1 MKITSASGIISLL
14 DESGQDLK
22 EYALHQ
28 LNGIVDEF
36 WPEISDA
43 IVKIESLCEDKGFRN
58 RNLAA
63 LLASKIYYHLGSFDD
78 CLAFAI
84 SANQLFDI
92 NQQSEYV
99 DTIISKCIDT
109 YAKQRLYNLAL
120 KPGEEIKHMEIDP
133 RLEGI
138 VNRMFERC
146 FQHHQYK
153 QVLGLA
159 LETRRMDIFE
169 KAITESTDVSAM
181 LSYAFNIC
189 MSLLENRK
197 FRDDILRILVRL
209 YRNLEKPDYINMI
222 QCLIF
227 LDDAQSVGAMLNKL
241 TKTDHPDDYLMA
253 YQIAFDLYESGTQQ
267 FLIRVIQA
275 IRLFAPL
282 PTLVGANQ
290 SIGEPS
296 ISENSEHGPEGGE
309 SEATSCSEAGSDAEN
324 ETKMEIDGADGNKA
338 PEAGGKK
345 RKTSRSKEA
354 SSSEIVELSKATG
367 DLFESLSDTEKARQE
382 RLMKLATILHG
393 ETTIELQLQFMIRKN
408 HADLL
413 ILKHTKDSVRNSIC
427 HSATVIAN
435 GLMHYGTTSDV
446 FLRDN
451 LEWLG
456 RAVNWAKFTA
466 TASLGVI
473 HHGHENDGLHL
484 LAPYLPKNPGAAN
497 GQTTGYTEGGALYAL
512 GLIYANHGLSI
523 IEYLLN
529 QLKDASNEAIRH
541 GACLGVGLAAMGTNR
556 NDIYDQIKF
565 NLYQDD
571 AITGEAAGIAMGLV
585 MLGSNSRSA
594 IIDMVSY
601 AQETQHEKIL
611 RGLSIGI
618 GLMMFGCMEQADEMI
633 ATLESN
639 KDALLRRAAMHA
651 IAMAYCGSGNN
662 KAISKLL
669 HVAVSDVN
677 DDVRRAAVVGI
688 GFILFRNPEQCPNVV
703 SLLSESY
710 NPHVRC
716 GAAMAIGI
724 CCAGSGSKEAI
735 SLLEPMINDSVNFV
749 RQGALVASALVLIQQ
764 TEVLNPKVKEFRQ
777 LYAKVIADK
786 HDDVMAKFGAILAQ
800 GIIDAGGRNVTVSLQ
815 SRTGHTNVCAVVGML
830 IFTQFWYWYP
840 LTHFLS
846 LAFTPTFIV
855 GLNADL
861 KIPKME
867 YRSGAKPST
876 FAYPPPIE
884 EKKEREREKVST
896 AILSITAKAKKKEA
910 NKKDKQ
916 HEVEKMDI
924 DEEPFNKTVPTEDSK
939 VSGSGRLASTKSET
953 KSSTTKDSPKD
964 KESNKDGKT
973 KKQVSATTSATDEAN
988 VNDAKDSKESSKDAK
1003 RPKDEPTFEILTN
1016 PARVLRQQLKVI
1028 QMPEGSR
1035 HQPIKDIT
1043 IGGIMLMKDTKPS
1056 EAEELIEPVIAHGSK
1071 VGEEKEPE
1079 PPEPFEY
1086 LDD

>member
-1 MKITSASGIISLL
+1 MKITSASGFISLL
-14 DESGQDLK
+14 DENGQELQ
-22 EYALHQ
+22 EYALHR
-28 LNGIVDEF
+28 LNDLVDKF
-36 WPEISDA
+36 WPEISEA
-43 IVKIESLCEDKGFRN
+43 IVKIESLCEDKSFRN

-78 CLAFAI
+78 CLAYAI
-84 SANQLFDI
+84 SANHLFDI

-99 DTIISKCIDT
+99 DTIISKCMDQ
-109 YAKQRLYNLAL
+109 YAKLRLKNLTH
-120 KPGEEIKHMEIDP
+120 KISDDTERVDIDP
-133 RLEGI
+133 RLEDI

-146 FQHHQYK
+146 FVQQQYK

-159 LETRRMDIFE
+159 LETRRMDVFE
-169 KAITESTDVSAM
+169 RSITESNDVAGM
-181 LSYAFNIC
+181 LNHAFKVC
-189 MSLLENRK
+189 MSLLENRQ
-197 FRDDILRILVRL
+197 FRDEILRILVRL

-227 LDDAQSVGAMLNKL
+227 LDDADSVGAILNRL
-241 TKTDHPDDYLMA
+241 TSSANADDYLMA

-267 FLIRVIQA
+267 YLIRVIQS
-275 IRLFAPL
+275 IRAYAPV
-282 PTLVGANQ
+282 PNLVGAMPDASGVN
-290 SIGEPS
+290 GTD
-296 ISENSEHGPEGGE
+296 NNKPEGGE
-309 SEATSCSEAGSDAEN
+309 SGATTPSEAAGSEAEDEAQMDVDDAIN
-324 ETKMEIDGADGNKA
+324 PTK
-338 PEAGGKK
+338 GGKK
-345 RKTSRSKEA
+345 RKTVSTNP
-354 SSSEIVELSKATG
+354 SSSEAVAKTSSELY
-367 DLFESLSDTEKARQE
+367 ESLSELEKVRQE
-382 RLMKLATILHG
+382 RLMKLAVILNG

-413 ILKHTKDSVRNSIC
+413 ILKHTKDSVRNTIC

-435 GLMHYGTTSDV
+435 GLMHYGTTSDA
-446 FLRDN
+446 FLREN

-473 HHGHENDGLHL
+473 HHGHEKDGLHL
-484 LAPYLPKNPGAAN
+484 LDSYLPKTQGGNA
-497 GQTTGYTEGGALYAL
+497 TSGYTEGGALFAL

-523 IEYLLN
+523 IDYLLN
-529 QLKDASNEAIRH
+529 QLRDASNEAIRH

-556 NDIYDQIKF
+556 IDIYDQLKF

-571 AITGEAAGIAMGLV
+571 AVTGEAAGIAMGLV
-585 MLGSNSRSA
+585 MLGSNSLAA
-594 IIDMVSY
+594 ITDMLSY

-633 ATLESN
+633 ASLESN

-651 IAMAYCGSGNN
+651 ISLAYCGSGNN
-662 KAISKLL
+662 RAIAKLL

-677 DDVRRAAVVGI
+677 DDVRRAAVCGI

-735 SLLEPMINDSVNFV
+735 SILEPMINDSVNFV

-764 TEVLNPKVKEFRQ
+764 TDVLNPKVKEFRQ

-800 GIIDAGGRNVTVSLQ
+800 GIIDAGARNVTVSLQ
-815 SRTGHTNVCAVVGML
+815 SRTGHTNVRAVVGML
-830 IFTQFWYWYP
+830 VFTQFWYWYP

-846 LAFTPTFIV
+846 LAFTPTYFV

-861 KIPKME
+861 KIPKLE
-867 YRSGAKPST
+867 IRSNAKPST

-916 HEVEKMDI
+916 QGEVEKMEV
-924 DEEPFNKTVPTEDSK
+924 DEEPTSKSNNKAGAKADGTAGK
-939 VSGSGRLASTKSET
+939 ASSNKNADV
-953 KSSTTKDSPKD
+953 KAKQSSTGEGTSKDPKD
-964 KESNKDGKT
+964 KP
-973 KKQVSATTSATDEAN
+973 
-988 VNDAKDSKESSKDAK
+988 AKAAA
-1003 RPKDEPTFEILTN
+1003 KDEPSFEMLTN

-1035 HQPIKDIT
+1035 YVPIKDIS
-1043 IGGIMLMKDTKPS
+1043 IGGIILMKDTRPD
-1056 EAEELIEPVIAHGSK
+1056 EPEELVEPVIAHGSK
-1071 VGEEKEPE
+1071 AGEEKEPE

-1086 LDD
+1086 NDD